1 MTNRSQL
8 SDNSKNIKIMMLYPG
23 NIDASKFIENI
34 KKTFKD
40 ILIIIR
46 I

>member
-1 MTNRSQL
+1 MLWMTNRSQL

-34 KKTFKD
+34 KRHSR
-40 ILIIIR
+40 LSLL
-46 I
+46 